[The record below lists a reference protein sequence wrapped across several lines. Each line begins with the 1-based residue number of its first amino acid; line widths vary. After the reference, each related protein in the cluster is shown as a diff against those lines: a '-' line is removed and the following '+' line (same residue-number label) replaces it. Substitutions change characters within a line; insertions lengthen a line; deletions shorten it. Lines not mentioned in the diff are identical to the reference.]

1 MRKYIKSMFSVLIIV
16 SFTVYSKSAATG
28 AYNSL
33 LMCAD
38 SLIPSLFPLLFA
50 SVFFAQSGAASAVG
64 RFIEPFVRKA
74 FSMPGEI
81 GAAVV
86 SSVLGGYPAGAAT
99 ISALYENGQIT
110 ALQARRASLFCV
122 CAGPGFLIGAVGGAI
137 FGMPSVGLL
146 ILVIQI
152 SSVILSGI
160 VLKFLFKKEEKIFF
174 EKRIH
179 TAKGFAQALTESVRS
194 ASESMIMICAYVVIA
209 GSLNSVLKVS
219 GIAYCVQWILELV
232 GVDEA
237 PAKALLAS
245 IIEVGSGCIEARS
258 AGIPMVA
265 FAVGF
270 GGLAVHFQIYSLL
283 KKIKISPMLFTAVR
297 LICGLY
303 CAVITRLC
311 LPLLQADAVAVAA
324 IYEPRIAQSSA
335 VGSAALMVMCFMCV
349 MCLPKIR
356 RKNDAQA
363 RL

>member
-1 MRKYIKSMFSVLIIV
+1 MKKCIKALFSVLIIV

-33 LMCAD
+33 LLCAD
-38 SLIPSLFPLLFA
+38 SLIPSLFPMLFA

-64 RFIEPFVRKA
+64 VFIEPFVKRV

-110 ALQARRASLFCV
+110 ASQARRASLFCV

-146 ILVIQI
+146 ILIVQI

-160 VLKFLFKKEEKIFF
+160 VLKFLFKKEENNFF
-174 EKRIH
+174 EKRIQVG
-179 TAKGFAQALTESVRS
+179 KGFAQALTESVRS
-194 ASESMIMICAYVVIA
+194 ASESMIMVCAYVVIA
-209 GSLNSVLKVS
+209 GSINSVLKVS
-219 GIAYCVQWILELV
+219 GIAYCVEWILKIIFDDRALAKV
-232 GVDEA
+232 VL
-237 PAKALLAS
+237 PA

-270 GGLAVHFQIYSLL
+270 GGLAVHCQIYSLL
-283 KKIKISPMLFTAVR
+283 SKIKISPMLFTAVR

-303 CAVITRLC
+303 CAVMTRLC
-311 LPLLQADAVAVAA
+311 LPLLPADAVTVSAV
-324 IYEPRIAQSSA
+324 YEPRIAQSSA

-356 RKNDAQA
+356 RKNDVQA
-363 RL
+363 RP

>member
-1 MRKYIKSMFSVLIIV
+1 MKKYIKAMFSVLIIV

-38 SLIPSLFPLLFA
+38 SLIPSLFPMLFA

-64 RFIEPFVRKA
+64 KFIEPFVRRV

-110 ALQARRASLFCV
+110 ASQARRASLFCV

-146 ILVIQI
+146 ILIIQI
-152 SSVILSGI
+152 SSVIISGI
-160 VLKFLFKKEEKIFF
+160 VLKFILKKEENNII
-174 EKRIH
+174 EKMIH
-179 TAKGFAQALTESVRS
+179 TAKGFAQALTESVGS

-219 GIAYCVQWILELV
+219 GIAYSTQWVLELV
-232 GVDEA
+232 GVDETI
-237 PAKALLAS
+237 AKTVLSAL
-245 IIEVGSGCIEARS
+245 IEVGSGCIEARS
-258 AGIPMVA
+258 AG
-265 FAVGF
+265 
-270 GGLAVHFQIYSLL
+270 
-283 KKIKISPMLFTAVR
+283 
-297 LICGLY
+297 
-303 CAVITRLC
+303 
-311 LPLLQADAVAVAA
+311 
-324 IYEPRIAQSSA
+324 
-335 VGSAALMVMCFMCV
+335 
-349 MCLPKIR
+349 
-356 RKNDAQA
+356 
-363 RL
+363 